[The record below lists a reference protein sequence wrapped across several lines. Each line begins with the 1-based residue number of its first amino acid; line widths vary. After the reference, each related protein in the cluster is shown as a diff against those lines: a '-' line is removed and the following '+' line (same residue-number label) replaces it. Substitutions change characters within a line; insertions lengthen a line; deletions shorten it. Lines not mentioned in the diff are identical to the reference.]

1 MNKEQLAEIILNIL
15 EKQSFEHWYNNEFQ
29 DYITG
34 EEAAPTKAEIL
45 KELEWHVSRELNFMK
60 SNLR

>member
-1 MNKEQLAEIILNIL
+1 MNKAQLAQIILNIL

-29 DYITG
+29 DYING
-34 EEAAPTKAEIL
+34 VGVFPTKAETL
-45 KELEWHVSRELNFMK
+45 KELEWHVSRELNFME